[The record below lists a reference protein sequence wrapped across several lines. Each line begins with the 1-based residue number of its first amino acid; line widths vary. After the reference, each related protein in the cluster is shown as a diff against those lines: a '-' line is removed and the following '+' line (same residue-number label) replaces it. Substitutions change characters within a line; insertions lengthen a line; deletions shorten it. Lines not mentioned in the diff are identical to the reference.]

1 MNNKIYELVINKLLS
16 EFSSMGGGAVGGVS
30 TPLGTGPKAGSRG
43 ENIYKSSKA
52 TDKKHRSK
60 KKQNKVKSVQWYLK
74 NGPSKK
80 IKEAGLIAVVNLA
93 IPANDLTRDNH
104 TPEDACKI
112 FEDNGAEV
120 VGLNCFR
127 GPAHT
132 MKHLIRYL

>member
-1 MNNKIYELVINKLLS
+1 MNNEIYELVINKLLS

-60 KKQNKVKSVQWYLK
+60 KKKTKTRSVQWYLK

-80 IKEAGLIAVVNLA
+80 IKEALSYYSGISLSESRTSRIKDFKKSEIISFL
-93 IPANDLTRDNH
+93 
-104 TPEDACKI
+104 K
-112 FEDNGAEV
+112 
-120 VGLNCFR
+120 
-127 GPAHT
+127 
-132 MKHLIRYL
+132 YLKGEISETNRLLFK